1 MELPDGG
8 AAEEPGVVPLHSD
21 FGPAAFQPYAL
32 DLASA
37 GLGEEDAQGVLVF
50 VVLAR
55 QTGYFIALP
64 ELSIAEELL
73 QRGQT
78 AAPQDFLGPS
88 LRVEVA
94 SAVLDE
100 DAIQQPPQPLPGRV
114 SPCMLVDFTNEVQGH
129 LAPISSKEEL
139 HVLSPFD
146 FLDFAI
152 IPDPD
157 SLVSQ
162 AHAWARGDR
171 ENVMDRIQ
179 YYSADEV
186 PETPAEA
193 APKRSARRRRAPGA
207 GITGE
212 GLPTQKR
219 KPTVAS
225 LAESLEALTAAL
237 PVITDSL
244 QDLKD
249 RTAAIEAG
257 QTKPSDRT
265 SALRRPLG
273 GLAMPGSP
281 TTSTR
286 AASLVKDMPPP
297 RSTSAPAKQPRVS
310 FSQAN
315 AEEMEMELEGEQSQ
329 LAKAML
335 AQTQAL
341 TTLVS
346 HLASNSSDPF
356 QDLSSSTSSLSTK
369 GAVSRARLQ
378 AELAAHK
385 GVFFTSVIQ
394 SMARRMQPSVPA
406 EVEMSTLRSRGL
418 TPTQYLK
425 RFGGFGRTRDIGFI
439 IWQVALA
446 FNHMMEDNNA
456 AARDA
461 LSLLFVCLE
470 QTAMDQGNMQVGLF
484 LAFADGRPTSCS
496 VFGKVFVDGG
506 RSQAFCADS
515 APALDHNSASIP
527 EGDGRDCYTSC
538 RGDIWEDG
546 GGQEFH
552 SLGFRR
558 NTSSSPKEE
567 AKGKRNR
574 RRTRAKG
581 CKLLE
586 SSRGGELDGDSSNL
600 FTEEISF
607 CQALACLPRWILR
620 TRTRFSAFL
629 ARTFHIRR
637 CGICPASAVFPIPV
651 PCLGLFDKQVCPKLS
666 SRRWHQLCILRTIHV
681 AVMASNY
688 IYSGCTEVPMELLG
702 RRPNS
707 IHLAIVRRIRSLLS
721 ACDRPDLFPMPPGRS
736 SFEFIAKLI
745 ELERFAGS
753 HEAFCPDL
761 YSGAAEKKTI
771 PVQTCGRI
779 SEEQTYKPSEQFSPV
794 HPYRSLNAARLRL
807 SGTGSWNLADH
818 LDDILWL
825 PFVEPGVLFHHVER
839 LRQGPD
845 VKKEDE
851 TENLELAKL
860 WDSRGLLALFP
871 SPHPSGLSCRVVNAH
886 KNATSDRQIGDRRW
900 FNSSE
905 RHPSGPSRFLPAGP
919 NMTSMHCDLAHRFLG
934 CASDRKD
941 FYHQAAVSRERALT
955 NILPMPFEAK
965 KVEDTHA
972 WSEMIA
978 DLNRP
983 ASREEGGD
991 RYGMKPRSLL
1001 APSDVDRSGPGSTV
1015 CIRETILA

>member
-1 MELPDGG
+1 M
-8 AAEEPGVVPLHSD
+8 
-21 FGPAAFQPYAL
+21 
-32 DLASA
+32 
-37 GLGEEDAQGVLVF
+37 
-50 VVLAR
+50 
-55 QTGYFIALP
+55 
-64 ELSIAEELL
+64 
-73 QRGQT
+73 
-78 AAPQDFLGPS
+78 
-88 LRVEVA
+88 A

-100 DAIQQPPQPLPGRV
+100 DAIQQPPQPLPDRV

-171 ENVMDRIQ
+171 ESVMDRIQ

-193 APKRSARRRRAPGA
+193 APKRSARRRAPGA

-237 PVITDSL
+237 PAITDSL

-281 TTSTR
+281 TASTR
-286 AASLVKDMPPP
+286 AASVVKDMPPP

-394 SMARRMQPSVPA
+394 SMARRMQPSVSA
-406 EVEMSTLRSRGL
+406 EVEMSTLRSRGV
-418 TPTQYLK
+418 TPTQYLE

-446 FNHMMEDNNA
+446 LNHMMEDNNA

-470 QTAMDQGNMQVGLF
+470 QTAMDQGNMQVGLLLSLTEDPPAALF
-484 LAFADGRPTSCS
+484 SARSLSMGALPRPFAPTAHQRWITTALQYLKEMDVIATRRAEVTS
-496 VFGKVFVDGG
+496 GKTGADKNSTASASGETQAAAPKKKQKGKGTGGG
-506 RSQAFCADS
+506 R
-515 APALDHNSASIP
+515 
-527 EGDGRDCYTSC
+527 
-538 RGDIWEDG
+538 
-546 GGQEFH
+546 GQK
-552 SLGFRR
+552 GA
-558 NTSSSPKEE
+558 SSSNQAEE
-567 AKGKRNR
+567 
-574 RRTRAKG
+574 
-581 CKLLE
+581 E
-586 SSRGGELDGDSSNL
+586 S
-600 FTEEISF
+600 
-607 CQALACLPRWILR
+607 
-620 TRTRFSAFL
+620 
-629 ARTFHIRR
+629 
-637 CGICPASAVFPIPV
+637 
-651 PCLGLFDKQVCPKLS
+651 
-666 SRRWHQLCILRTIHV
+666 
-681 AVMASNY
+681 
-688 IYSGCTEVPMELLG
+688 
-702 RRPNS
+702 
-707 IHLAIVRRIRSLLS
+707 
-721 ACDRPDLFPMPPGRS
+721 
-736 SFEFIAKLI
+736 
-745 ELERFAGS
+745 
-753 HEAFCPDL
+753 
-761 YSGAAEKKTI
+761 
-771 PVQTCGRI
+771 
-779 SEEQTYKPSEQFSPV
+779 
-794 HPYRSLNAARLRL
+794 
-807 SGTGSWNLADH
+807 
-818 LDDILWL
+818 
-825 PFVEPGVLFHHVER
+825 
-839 LRQGPD
+839 
-845 VKKEDE
+845 
-851 TENLELAKL
+851 
-860 WDSRGLLALFP
+860 
-871 SPHPSGLSCRVVNAH
+871 
-886 KNATSDRQIGDRRW
+886 
-900 FNSSE
+900 
-905 RHPSGPSRFLPAGP
+905 
-919 NMTSMHCDLAHRFLG
+919 
-934 CASDRKD
+934 
-941 FYHQAAVSRERALT
+941 
-955 NILPMPFEAK
+955 
-965 KVEDTHA
+965 
-972 WSEMIA
+972 
-978 DLNRP
+978 
-983 ASREEGGD
+983 
-991 RYGMKPRSLL
+991 
-1001 APSDVDRSGPGSTV
+1001 
-1015 CIRETILA
+1015 

>member
-1 MELPDGG
+1 M
-8 AAEEPGVVPLHSD
+8 VPLHSD

-100 DAIQQPPQPLPGRV
+100 DAIQQPPQPLPDRV

-315 AEEMEMELEGEQSQ
+315 VEEMEMELEGEQSQ

-406 EVEMSTLRSRGL
+406 EVEMSTLRSHGL

-538 RGDIWEDG
+538 RGDMWEDG

-681 AVMASNY
+681 AVMALNY

-736 SFEFIAKLI
+736 GFEFIAKLI

-761 YSGAAEKKTI
+761 YSGAAGKN
-771 PVQTCGRI
+771 PYL
-779 SEEQTYKPSEQFSPV
+779 YKPAAGSL
-794 HPYRSLNAARLRL
+794 RSRPTSRLN
-807 SGTGSWNLADH
+807 SFH
-818 LDDILWL
+818 LFT
-825 PFVEPGVLFHHVER
+825 P
-839 LRQGPD
+839 
-845 VKKEDE
+845 
-851 TENLELAKL
+851 TEA
-860 WDSRGLLALFP
+860 
-871 SPHPSGLSCRVVNAH
+871 
-886 KNATSDRQIGDRRW
+886 
-900 FNSSE
+900 
-905 RHPSGPSRFLPAGP
+905 
-919 NMTSMHCDLAHRFLG
+919 SM
-934 CASDRKD
+934 
-941 FYHQAAVSRERALT
+941 Q
-955 NILPMPFEAK
+955 
-965 KVEDTHA
+965 HA
-972 WSEMIA
+972 
-978 DLNRP
+978 
-983 ASREEGGD
+983 
-991 RYGMKPRSLL
+991 
-1001 APSDVDRSGPGSTV
+1001 
-1015 CIRETILA
+1015 